1 MQLPMAG
8 RVQKN
13 PVSCMMCASF
23 ALPDN
28 VVVVPS
34 RYLGDLLLA
43 HRTYS
48 FLFFPEVT
56 QLPPSREVLC
66 HFDAEAFFKIH
77 FPFRV
82 AGVSLSLDSA
92 MRLHVNLGRSPH
104 IY

>member
-1 MQLPMAG
+1 MAG

-13 PVSCMMCASF
+13 PVRCMMCASF

-43 HRTYS
+43 HRTYA
-48 FLFFPEVT
+48 FLFFPKVT
-56 QLPPSREVLC
+56 QLPSSREVLC

-77 FPFRV
+77 FPLWV
-82 AGVSLSLDSA
+82 EGVCFSLDKG
-92 MRLHVNLGRSPH
+92 MPLDFH
-104 IY
+104 IGG

>member
-56 QLPPSREVLC
+56 QLPSSREVLC

-82 AGVSLSLDSA
+82 EGVCFSLDKG
-92 MRLHVNLGRSPH
+92 MPLDFHLGG
-104 IY
+104 